1 MYATRATQDG
11 GLVLKTGSVLYGS
24 ELITYEV
31 IERPARKTLGIE
43 VHPDGR
49 VLVLAPSLCDDATIE
64 DKLRLRMSWISRQ
77 LTMFSRY
84 ERHTAPR
91 QFLSG
96 ESHRYLGRQYRL
108 KVITADQGV
117 DSARVKLTRGEI
129 LVTGTRKLPP
139 ERIKELMRDWYLSR
153 AKEVFETVLADKFVL
168 FGKRS
173 FGKPRVSV
181 RDMRSR
187 WGSLSLGGLMTLN
200 SRLIQAPRPCI
211 EYVILHELC
220 HLIHRDHNAKFFT
233 LLGRLMPDWQKRKQ
247 RLEKALL

>member
-1 MYATRATQDG
+1 MVTS
-11 GLVLKTGSVLYGS
+11 GSVLYGN
-24 ELITYEV
+24 ELIPYEIHV
-31 IERPARKTLGIE
+31 RPARKTLGIE

-64 DKLRLRMSWISRQ
+64 DKVRLRVGWISRQ
-77 LTMFSRY
+77 LTTFSRY

-91 QFLSG
+91 QYLSG

-108 KVITADQGV
+108 KVVINDQST
-117 DSARVKLTRGEI
+117 DKAQINLTRGEI
-129 LVTGTRKLPP
+129 VVTGTKKLPQ
-139 ERIKELMRDWYLSR
+139 EKLKELLRCWYLSR
-153 AKEVFETVLADKFVL
+153 AREVFDDVLTDTFDVFCRRRLA
-168 FGKRS
+168 
-173 FGKPRVSV
+173 KPRVSV

-187 WGSLSLGGLMTLN
+187 WGSLSPGGLMTLN

-220 HLIHRDHNAKFFT
+220 HLVHRDHNAKFFA
-233 LLGRLMPDWQKRKQ
+233 LLGQLMPDWQKRKQ